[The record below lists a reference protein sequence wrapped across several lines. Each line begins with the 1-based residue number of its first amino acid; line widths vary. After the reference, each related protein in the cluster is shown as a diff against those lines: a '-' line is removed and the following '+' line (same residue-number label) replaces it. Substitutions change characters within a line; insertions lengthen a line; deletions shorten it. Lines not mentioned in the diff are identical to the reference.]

1 MNDISIIK
9 NKNSSRLLFL
19 DGLRGIVILLV
30 ILYHAYSDTWDIFLP
45 YHYQYHDFLLFKY
58 GNYGVQLFFLI
69 SGFVIT
75 MSLEKCIDFGDFIF
89 RRWLR
94 LFPAMLIASIL
105 ILITAPFFLRQ
116 TFWYTLCKRPDSRFN
131 LY

>member
-30 ILYHAYSDTWDIFLP
+30 ILYHAYSDIWDIFLP

-58 GNYGVQLFFLI
+58 GNYGVQLFFN
-69 SGFVIT
+69 FRVCYHHVIRKVYRFWRLYF
-75 MSLEKCIDFGDFIF
+75 SALAKAVSRNADSININIDYRTIF
-89 RRWLR
+89 S
-94 LFPAMLIASIL
+94 P
-105 ILITAPFFLRQ
+105 
-116 TFWYTLCKRPDSRFN
+116 PD
-131 LY
+131 LLVHPMQKT